1 MIVPINNIQVNI
13 NILNK
18 NGKVV
23 TDSKAVSDVFG
34 KEHSGNGGI
43 VSIIEK
49 MPEGF
54 RVGNFTESKYQSQ
67 NGHFYKCYDMT
78 RDGMS
83 MLIMG
88 FTGKKAF
95 EWKEKFIEA
104 FNMMEE
110 KLIDNTPTLQHHK
123 EILMAL
129 NNAQQMAL
137 NNAQQATMEVVQKHE
152 DRLNYIENTR
162 RLEAYQEYNLVREKN
177 KKVYEIAGDD
187 KAFANKLHRKV
198 WQLFKKKFSLPR
210 YAELPAVKYDQGIE
224 FVRSLTLADM
234 VN

>member
-1 MIVPINNIQVNI
+1 MIVPINNIQVS
-13 NILNK
+13 ILNK
-18 NGKVV
+18 NGKIV
-23 TDSKAVSDVFG
+23 TDSKAVADVFG

-110 KLIDNTPTLQHHK
+110 KLIDNAPTLQHHK
-123 EILMAL
+123 EIL
-129 NNAQQMAL
+129 MAL

-152 DRLNYIENTR
+152 DRLNYIESTR
-162 RLEAYQEYNLVREKN
+162 RLEAHQEYNLVIEKN

-187 KAFANKLHRKV
+187 KAFANKLHRKI

-210 YAELPAVKYDQGIE
+210 YAELPAVKYEQGIE

-234 VN
+234 V